1 MMPDTH
7 KSRWPLP
14 FSKKRRRAQ
23 FERSIEAHLP
33 AMTRLARGI
42 IHNPSDAEDLVH
54 DSCVKALTSGGSNK
68 FENKAKLCAWL
79 NRILVNTY
87 RDHYRRS
94 QRSPLA
100 PQDYHA
106 TSDGSMNV
114 YELVA
119 STEQSPLQ
127 CMQNRDSSSAI
138 EDALSALP
146 PEVRVVTVLFIVSEL
161 SYKEIAYITDCPLGT
176 VMSRL
181 SRGRRLLRETLAD
194 FDPREDSAKATAM
207 TGSDKP

>member
-1 MMPDTH
+1 MMSDTH
-7 KSRWPLP
+7 KSRWSLP
-14 FSKKRRRAQ
+14 FAEKHRRAQ

-42 IHNPSDAEDLVH
+42 THDPDDAEDLVH
-54 DSCVKALTSGGSNK
+54 DSCVKALTSGGSNE
-68 FENKAKLCAWL
+68 FENRAKLCAWL

-94 QRSPLA
+94 QRSPFA

-146 PEVRVVTVLFIVSEL
+146 PEVRVVTVLFIVSEI

-181 SRGRRLLRETLAD
+181 SRGRRLLRETLTE
-194 FDPREDSAKATAM
+194 FDPREESANAAAI
-207 TGSDKP
+207 TGSKKT